1 MSLHHK
7 ILAPFALA
15 LVLFLGACAVF
26 KADTPAQRV
35 FAIQADYN
43 AVLAAS
49 VAYESQPR
57 CPVGVGSDEQAC
69 SEISVVQAMRLA
81 DDNAYIALR
90 AAQEVVR
97 TPGAT
102 DSTLSLAVTSA
113 TKAVSAFRDTLVL
126 NGVI

>member
-1 MSLHHK
+1 MRPRN
-7 ILAPFALA
+7 ILIVAGF
-15 LVLFLGACAVF
+15 LFLGACAVF
-26 KADTPAQRV
+26 QADTPAQKV

-43 AVLAAS
+43 AVLAAA

-57 CPVGVGSDEQAC
+57 CAEGIGSDEQAC
-69 SEISVVQAMRLA
+69 SETSVVDALRRA
-81 DDNAYIALR
+81 DDNAWIALR

-97 TPGAT
+97 TPGAS

-113 TKAVSAFRDTLVL
+113 TTAVGAVREILVL